1 MAKSIIT
8 EERKCYIC
16 GSQRWIERHH
26 VFFGANHKASD
37 KYGLIVP
44 LCHYCHNEPPSGVHF
59 NKELCR
65 VLQSKVQ
72 KIAMKYY
79 DWDMEEWRSRFGR
92 NYATKNDL

>member
-16 GSQRWIERHH
+16 GSHQWIERHH

-44 LCHYCHNEPPSGVHF
+44 LCHYCHNEPPNGVHF
-59 NKELCR
+59 NKGNCR
-65 VLQSKVQ
+65 KLQAEIQTK
-72 KIAMKYY
+72 AMDHYG
-79 DWDMEEWRSRFGR
+79 WDMEAWRSLFGR
-92 NYATKNDL
+92 NFL